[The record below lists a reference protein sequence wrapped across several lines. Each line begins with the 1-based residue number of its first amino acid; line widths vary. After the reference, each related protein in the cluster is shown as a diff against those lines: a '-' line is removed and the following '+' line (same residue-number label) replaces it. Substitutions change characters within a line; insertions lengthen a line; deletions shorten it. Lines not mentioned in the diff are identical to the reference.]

1 MRKLLLQLDS
11 SRLPSVFD
19 RVVAYDGGADE
30 VMSYGG
36 VVEADVRDLIHGCI
50 FTRGPKDLKN
60 TAVFVGGAD
69 IAVGEQL
76 LAAATTAMFKPFTVS
91 AMLDSNGSNTTAVA
105 AVAKM
110 VKGAG
115 DVRGKRVLIVAGTGP
130 VGIRAAGLFAKAGA
144 DVSITSRKADAGE
157 RARDLVLKRF
167 GGKVRAIAMPDA
179 SEAVRA
185 CERAE
190 LILNAGPAGVM
201 LVPKRA
207 WANRPG
213 LEVVADVN
221 AVPPLGIEGGDVMD
235 DGVTKEGVVCFGA
248 LAIGNR
254 KLQVPKARTAPA
266 PPRNGRV
273 RAGAARALP
282 GPGARRA
289 AGGAPAQ
296 RAARP
301 RAARAPQRDAGRHGR
316 RRPGVRGRARRRG
329 PGAARGPPALGHVF
343 RPARARGR
351 FHRGRRRG
359 GRPDRGWGG
368 GLRGRARA
376 PRRGRAGRRGR
387 VSRGP
392 RVEGHAVSGRRGDR
406 RGLG

>member
-76 LAAATTAMFKPFTVS
+76 LAAATKAMFKPFTVS

-110 VKGAG
+110 VQAVGG

-144 DVSITSRKADAGE
+144 DVCLTSRKADAGE
-157 RARDLVLKRF
+157 RARELVLKRF
-167 GGKVRAIAMPDA
+167 GGQVSAIAMPDA
-179 SEAVRA
+179 RDAMRA

-190 LILNAGPAGVM
+190 LLLNAGPAGVM
-201 LVPKRA
+201 LVPKQA

-213 LEVVADVN
+213 GGLKVVADVN
-221 AVPPLGIEGGDVMD
+221 AVPPLGVEGVDVMD
-235 DGVTKEGVVCFGA
+235 DGATKEGVVCFGA
-248 LAIGNR
+248 LAIGNLKMKVHKACIAR
-254 KLQVPKARTAPA
+254 LFERNDLVLDAETIADVARELMAPKP
-266 PPRNGRV
+266 
-273 RAGAARALP
+273 
-282 GPGARRA
+282 
-289 AGGAPAQ
+289 
-296 RAARP
+296 
-301 RAARAPQRDAGRHGR
+301 
-316 RRPGVRGRARRRG
+316 
-329 PGAARGPPALGHVF
+329 
-343 RPARARGR
+343 
-351 FHRGRRRG
+351 
-359 GRPDRGWGG
+359 
-368 GLRGRARA
+368 
-376 PRRGRAGRRGR
+376 
-387 VSRGP
+387 
-392 RVEGHAVSGRRGDR
+392 
-406 RGLG
+406 